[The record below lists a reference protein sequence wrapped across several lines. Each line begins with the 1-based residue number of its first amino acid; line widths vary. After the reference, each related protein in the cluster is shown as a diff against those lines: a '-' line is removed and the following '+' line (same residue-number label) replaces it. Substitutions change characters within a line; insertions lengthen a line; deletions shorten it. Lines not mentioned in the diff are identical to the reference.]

1 MIKHVPVIS
10 SSLQSV
16 GYDSA
21 SRTLEIAFRNGS
33 VYQYFGVPPAV
44 HEELI
49 TAPSHGAYFNAFIRD
64 RYPYRRL

>member
-1 MIKHVPVIS
+1 MKHVPVIS

-16 GYDSA
+16 GYDYA
-21 SRTLEIAFRNGS
+21 SQTLEIAFQNGS

-49 TAPSHGAYFNAFIRD
+49 TASSHGAYFNAFIRD
-64 RYPYRRL
+64 RYRYRRL